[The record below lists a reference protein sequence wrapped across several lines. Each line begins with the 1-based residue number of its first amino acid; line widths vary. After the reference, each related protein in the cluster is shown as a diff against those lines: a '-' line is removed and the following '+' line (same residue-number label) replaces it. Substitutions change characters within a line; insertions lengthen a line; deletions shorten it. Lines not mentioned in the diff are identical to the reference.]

1 MKNTSKI
8 CTDIKQSKKLIELG
22 VDVTT
27 ADMHYM
33 YRYWE
38 IDEDTVGSQSDASIG
53 FDSDFYYGVDNGKT
67 YHYIPA
73 WSLSALLDLM
83 PHEITIKDDYTPYR
97 LLVTHKLVHY
107 PRLTTMWPSIYSV
120 EANTTLDA
128 AFEVI
133 CELLEDKII

>member
-8 CTDIKQSKKLIELG
+8 CTSIEQSKKLIELG
-22 VDVTT
+22 IDVNT
-27 ADMHYM
+27 ADMCWIAIDNDESFDGS
-33 YRYWE
+33 WE
-38 IDEDTVGSQSDASIG
+38 VVPKNSSIIAT
-53 FDSDFYYGVDNGKT
+53 DDK
-67 YHYIPA
+67 PMPC

-83 PHEITIKDDYTPYR
+83 PHEITIKVDNTPYR

-107 PRLTTMWPSIYSV
+107 TRLTTMWPYIYSV